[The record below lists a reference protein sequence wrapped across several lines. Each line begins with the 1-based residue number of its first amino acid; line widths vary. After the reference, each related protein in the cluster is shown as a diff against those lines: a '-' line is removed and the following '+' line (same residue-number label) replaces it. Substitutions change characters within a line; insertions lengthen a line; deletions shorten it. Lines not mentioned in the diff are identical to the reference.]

1 MKEKPKKILKCVFF
15 FVSWIV
21 DSVRWL
27 KKKHQEEQDKQEN
40 ENSSD
45 QPVK

>member
-1 MKEKPKKILKCVFF
+1 MKERTKKILKGVFF

-27 KKKHQEEQDKQEN
+27 TKKHQEKQEN
-40 ENSSD
+40 NNSSD
-45 QPVK
+45 QSIK

>member
-1 MKEKPKKILKCVFF
+1 MKERTKKILKGVFF

-27 KKKHQEEQDKQEN
+27 RKKRQEKWEN
-40 ENSSD
+40 DNSSD
-45 QPVK
+45 QSIK